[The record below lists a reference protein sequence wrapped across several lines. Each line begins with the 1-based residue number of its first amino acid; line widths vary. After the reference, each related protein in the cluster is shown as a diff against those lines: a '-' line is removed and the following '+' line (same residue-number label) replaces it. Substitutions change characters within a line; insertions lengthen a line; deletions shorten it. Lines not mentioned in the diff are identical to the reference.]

1 MQSTVGSVETPRILC
16 KRLARFSFIT
26 QLWALWWVQAGLQF
40 ISVPESLVSLSLSV
54 DVELLN

>member
-1 MQSTVGSVETPRILC
+1 MQSTVGSVETPRM
-16 KRLARFSFIT
+16 FIT